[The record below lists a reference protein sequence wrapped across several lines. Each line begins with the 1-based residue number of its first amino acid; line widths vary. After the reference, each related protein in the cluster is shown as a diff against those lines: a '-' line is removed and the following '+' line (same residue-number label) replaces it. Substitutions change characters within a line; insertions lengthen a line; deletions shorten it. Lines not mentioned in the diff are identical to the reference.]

1 MINDY
6 YNKIHEEAY
15 FSILPTTT
23 QYSRN
28 SLFSGLMP
36 SEIQKNH
43 PNYWKKDSDEGG
55 KNLYEEQLLK
65 DNLNRLGRSNI
76 SCEYNKI
83 TNLKNGQKLS
93 VNLKA
98 KLKNDLTVIV
108 YNFVDMLSHSKT
120 DMEII
125 KELASNDKGYRSL
138 TLSWFKNSPLFEIIK
153 KGYEYGFK
161 LVVTTDHGTINVK
174 NPSKIIG
181 DKETSQNLRYKTG
194 RSLTYYNKEVVSF
207 NNPNDIFLPNISLNS
222 SYVFAKESTYLV
234 YPNNYNYY
242 VNFFRDTYQ
251 HGGISLEEIIIP
263 YTVFMPKIKK

>member
-1 MINDY
+1 MKELSDSKPTLFLVIDNLRYDQWRVLEPLINDY

-43 PNYWKKDSDEGG
+43 PNYWKNDSDEGG

-120 DMEII
+120 
-125 KELASNDKGYRSL
+125 R
-138 TLSWFKNSPLFEIIK
+138 K
-153 KGYEYGFK
+153 K
-161 LVVTTDHGTINVK
+161 
-174 NPSKIIG
+174 
-181 DKETSQNLRYKTG
+181 
-194 RSLTYYNKEVVSF
+194 
-207 NNPNDIFLPNISLNS
+207 
-222 SYVFAKESTYLV
+222 YL
-234 YPNNYNYY
+234 
-242 VNFFRDTYQ
+242 
-251 HGGISLEEIIIP
+251 
-263 YTVFMPKIKK
+263 